1 VQEASRDDVADGSAP
16 EENRIEP
23 VQQVQPAQVQQVYGK
38 KERQRAIVDVLEAGE
53 DTTVT
58 LSHKVSRMDLRESL
72 RKAKDL
78 KGSLRKAKDTLKG
91 RVTSLFGGPKEGQ
104 AA

>member
-1 VQEASRDDVADGSAP
+1 VQEASRDVADGSAP
-16 EENRIEP
+16 EEDRIEP

-38 KERQRAIVDVLEAGE
+38 KEKQRAIVDVSE

-91 RVTSLFGGPKEGQ
+91 RVTSLFEGPKEGQ

>member
-1 VQEASRDDVADGSAP
+1 MQEASRDVADGSAP
-16 EENRIEP
+16 KEDRIEP
-23 VQQVQPAQVQQVYGK
+23 VQQVQQVDGK
-38 KERQRAIVDVLEAGE
+38 KEKQPAIVDVLKISE
-53 DTTVT
+53 DATAT

-91 RVTSLFGGPKEGQ
+91 RATSLFGGPKEGQ